1 MEDTVSGKSVGTL
14 KRLIRWHARTRRLG
28 AGMISRLALR
38 YYQAYISWDYH
49 ACRNGEYWLIDAL
62 AKFNFSCVFDVGANK
77 GDWTERASAAFPS
90 ATIHAFEVAP
100 HTADLLALRFQDN
113 DRIVVN
119 RFGLSNTTR
128 TDQLEFHPNQ
138 SDVSTLAK
146 FKHSV
151 YATEAT
157 FLDVD
162 VVATRDYSAGF
173 SRVDFAKI
181 DCEGH
186 DYQVL
191 MGFGSDIT
199 KVQVLQFEVN
209 EFSFFQGITLQDF
222 CDLLD
227 GFNVGRLTPVGVVF
241 KHAAQEED
249 ALFPG
254 NYVAVANDRQD
265 IIAALRW
272 PHGNS

>member
-1 MEDTVSGKSVGTL
+1 MEEWVEAKIVGRL
-14 KRLIRWHARTRRLG
+14 KRPIRWHARTRRLG
-28 AGMISRLALR
+28 ASIISQLALR
-38 YYQAYISWDYH
+38 YYQAYISWDYD
-49 ACRNGEYWLIDAL
+49 ASRNGEYWLIDAL
-62 AKFNFSCVFDVGANK
+62 AKFNFSCIFDVGANI

-100 HTADLLALRFQDN
+100 HTADLLALRFKGN

-146 FKHSV
+146 LKHSIW
-151 YATEAT
+151 ASEAK

-162 VVATRDYSAGF
+162 LVAARDYSTRF
-173 SRVDFAKI
+173 CRVDFAKV

-199 KVQVLQFEVN
+199 KVKVLQFEVN

-222 CDLLD
+222 YDLLD

-241 KHAAQEED
+241 KSSAQEED
-249 ALFPG
+249 AIFPG
-254 NYVAVANDRQD
+254 NYVAVASDRQD
-265 IIAALRW
+265 IIAAVRW
-272 PHGNS
+272 PHDNS